1 MFLLYFL
8 VRSVNTV
15 VLQFAINFSEPY
27 REEARCRFFWFIL
40 ISRIFLEVHKP
51 LHHSFPFFKH
61 PFPHTQLLDYLH
73 LSQSHSLNNFQIQ
86 TLKTTTMSS
95 CPALLRII
103 GLPTASLMAIAYNL
117 LDPSEMRQYQGGGH
131 QRLSAASKRAL
142 ATTVYFRQGRN
153 FAINENYNDMT
164 RLQLEHELRWRGC
177 LPKNEDL
184 PTFKLRLRMIGVIRE
199 EMREVREAQ
208 QRAFE
213 ENLREEAEQQD
224 DAASLASGDDD
235 DDDDEDDEEEGEE
248 EDGNEDDNDD
258 DEGESD
264 STISAAD
271 QSRKVIYTKSN
282 GVTMVY

>member
-1 MFLLYFL
+1 M
-8 VRSVNTV
+8 
-15 VLQFAINFSEPY
+15 
-27 REEARCRFFWFIL
+27 
-40 ISRIFLEVHKP
+40 
-51 LHHSFPFFKH
+51 
-61 PFPHTQLLDYLH
+61 
-73 LSQSHSLNNFQIQ
+73 
-86 TLKTTTMSS
+86 S

-117 LDPSEMRQYQGGGH
+117 LDPSEMRQYQASSH

-164 RLQLEHELRWRGC
+164 RLQLEHELRWRGR
-177 LPKNEDL
+177 LPRNEDL

-224 DAASLASGDDD
+224 DAASEASGDDD
-235 DDDDEDDEEEGEE
+235 DDDDDDDEEE
-248 EDGNEDDNDD
+248 DEDDNDN

-264 STISAAD
+264 STISATD
-271 QSRKVIYTKSN
+271 QSRKLIYTKSN
-282 GVTMVY
+282 GVTTVY